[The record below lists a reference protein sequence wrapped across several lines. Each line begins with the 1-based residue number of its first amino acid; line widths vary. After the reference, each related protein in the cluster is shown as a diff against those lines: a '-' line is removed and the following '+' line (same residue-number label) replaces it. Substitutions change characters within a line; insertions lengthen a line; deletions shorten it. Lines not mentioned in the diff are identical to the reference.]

1 MSSGADTTAGAN
13 ANIRPHPL
21 IDTAKALGLE
31 PYAFFFVLLR
41 AFGFDVLKVS
51 GARIDQV
58 RKLDLVGQTVSEKPW
73 TNGPCLLR

>member
-13 ANIRPHPL
+13 TNIRPRPL
-21 IDTAKALGLE
+21 IETAKTSGPE

-41 AFGFDVLKVS
+41 AFGFDVLRVS
-51 GARIDQV
+51 GARIDQI

-73 TNGPCLLR
+73 TNDPCLLR